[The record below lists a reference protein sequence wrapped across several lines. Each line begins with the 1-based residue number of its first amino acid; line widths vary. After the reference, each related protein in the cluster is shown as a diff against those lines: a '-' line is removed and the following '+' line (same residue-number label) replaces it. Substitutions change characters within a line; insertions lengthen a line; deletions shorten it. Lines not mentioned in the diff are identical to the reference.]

1 MMQTVMEQFERLK
14 RIVTELPLEAYM
26 AQRVAVEHE
35 LNGALLDTA
44 VFEQPGHGADEQRD
58 ALVRIRSHVTQL
70 REKLA
75 VLQTAV
81 AEQYRNQLGAGKE
94 AFEQVDADVQAV
106 RDPAALATRRL
117 FHALEQAREVCSLL
131 AGRLL
136 DIDAALE
143 RAARPVP
150 AGAAATAGE
159 AHSYDHD
166 PAPSPVSP

>member
-1 MMQTVMEQFERLK
+1 MMKPVIGQIEQLK
-14 RIVTELPLEAYM
+14 KIVCGLPLNAFM
-26 AQRVAVEHE
+26 AQRAAAEHE
-35 LNGALLDTA
+35 LNGALLETA
-44 VFEQPGHGADEQRD
+44 VFEQPGHDADEQRD
-58 ALVRIRSHVTQL
+58 ALVRIRSHVSRL

-81 AEQYRNQLGAGKE
+81 AEQYRGQLGAGKA
-94 AFEQVDADVQAV
+94 AFEQLDADVQAV
-106 RDPAALATRRL
+106 RDPAAYETRRL

-136 DIDAALE
+136 DIDAVLE

-150 AGAAATAGE
+150 AGAD
-159 AHSYDHD
+159 SYDSD